1 MNKKAYQ
8 QPRLHTVNIKQQ
20 PLLQVSVKS
29 VGGNADL
36 KYNGGGSGPAR
47 ARSVSDED
55 WEDEEW

>member
-20 PLLQVSVKS
+20 LLLQNSIQSVSS
-29 VGGNADL
+29 NAGVGYG
-36 KYNGGGSGPAR
+36 GGGSGPAR